1 MTKRALGITAIVSI
15 VVIVMGM
22 SSVVPMMPKAYAGI
36 NNFEGECPSGF
47 GLEEITFITFPTQAI
62 VVEERNGVVDG
73 FVCTKTVETPRGE
86 RTIIVDNTVPF
97 SAGPPG

>member
-1 MTKRALGITAIVSI
+1 LTKTLAITAIVL
-15 VVIVMGM
+15 VAVIMGM

-36 NNFEGECPSGF
+36 DNFEGVCPSGF
-47 GLEEITFITFPTQAI
+47 DLEAISDITFPTQAI

-73 FVCTKTVETPRGE
+73 FVCIKTVETPRGD